1 MIELI
6 KKIKNKTKKRN
17 VRIYMVWQR
26 EKDQIFFFFFFFF
39 LRIRKMRDLR
49 WIINEFVWY

>member
-17 VRIYMVWQR
+17 VRIQMEWQR
-26 EKDQIFFFFFFFF
+26 EKDQIFFF

>member
-17 VRIYMVWQR
+17 VRIQMEWQR
-26 EKDQIFFFFFFFF
+26 EKDQIFFFFKNPKDERFT
-39 LRIRKMRDLR
+39 LD
-49 WIINEFVWY
+49 Y